1 MYTAIVLDEQSQK
14 ALKQWVKDEYPD
26 SEWNVLCHHMTLHM
40 GSNSPAEQKHLGRP
54 FILSVDAIG
63 HSDKA
68 VALRVTSCS
77 SPSSRVPYDLS
88 AVPLPHITLL
98 VNRSK
103 GGKPFDSNKIIDW
116 QAIEHPPELVLEGT
130 MQVVV

>member
-14 ALKQWVKDEYPD
+14 TLKQWVKSAFPD
-26 SEWNVLCHHMTLHM
+26 LDWEVKCHHMTLHM
-40 GSNSPAEQKHLGRP
+40 GSNSPTEQKHLERP

-63 HSDKA
+63 RSDKA
-68 VALRVTSCS
+68 MALRVTSCS
-77 SPSSRVPYDLS
+77 SSSSRVPYDLS
-88 AVPLPHITLL
+88 AIPLPHITLL

-116 QAIEHPPELVLEGT
+116 QPIEHPPELVLEGT